1 MKLPFYELNMKGLF
15 IQLFTALLRENYWNR
30 NPHLL
35 SNINELEQVRIFLKH
50 NTGQKV
56 TLDELAKI
64 SGISKYYLITLFNQT
79 FGMSPIQYHQLMRIE
94 KAREMIQ
101 FTNEPLKR
109 IAELIGF
116 PDIHS
121 FSKAF
126 KKIEGVNPSF
136 YRKKKISNS

>member
-1 MKLPFYELNMKGLF
+1 
-15 IQLFTALLRENYWNR
+15 
-30 NPHLL
+30 
-35 SNINELEQVRIFLKH
+35 
-50 NTGQKV
+50 
-56 TLDELAKI
+56 
-64 SGISKYYLITLFNQT
+64 
-79 FGMSPIQYHQLMRIE
+79 MRIE

-101 FTNEPLKR
+101 FTDEPLTR

-136 YRKKKISNS
+136 YRKKKSSNNFPT

>member
-1 MKLPFYELNMKGLF
+1 
-15 IQLFTALLRENYWNR
+15 
-30 NPHLL
+30 
-35 SNINELEQVRIFLKH
+35 
-50 NTGQKV
+50 
-56 TLDELAKI
+56 
-64 SGISKYYLITLFNQT
+64 LITLFNQT

-101 FTNEPLKR
+101 FTDEPLKR

-116 PDIHS
+116 PDIYS